1 MQKVLH
7 NYLRGA
13 ILSTC
18 KELLGMKGNKQ
29 MKKLAALILSV
40 VMMAMLAGCGSKSL
54 PNTVFTLDDL
64 EGKTIG
70 VQLGTTGD
78 IYATD
83 VKDAKIERYSKG
95 VDAIQSLISGKV
107 DCVIIDAQPAKAF
120 VEKNSGKLDILSEPF
135 ALEEYAICVSKE
147 NKDLTADINK
157 ALAELKAN
165 GTMDKII
172 ANYIGDKKG
181 TCPYEKDENN
191 TGANGTLIM
200 ATNAFFEPYEYYED
214 GKVVGIDAEMAQAVA
229 DVLGKSLMI
238 EDMEFDSIIAAVQTG
253 KADIGVAGMTVTEE
267 RLQNIDFTDSYT
279 TSTQVIVV
287 RK

>member
-1 MQKVLH
+1 
-7 NYLRGA
+7 
-13 ILSTC
+13 
-18 KELLGMKGNKQ
+18 
-29 MKKLAALILSV
+29 
-40 VMMAMLAGCGSKSL
+40 
-54 PNTVFTLDDL
+54 VFTLDDL

-83 VKDAKIERYSKG
+83 VKDATIERYSKG

-135 ALEEYAICVSKE
+135 ALEEYAICVSKD
-147 NKDLTADINK
+147 NKALTDDINK

-181 TCPYEKDENN
+181 TCPYEKDANN

>member
-1 MQKVLH
+1 MKKVLAV
-7 NYLRGA
+7 L
-13 ILSTC
+13 LS
-18 KELLGMKGNKQ
+18 LALM
-29 MKKLAALILSV
+29 AALT
-40 VMMAMLAGCGSKSL
+40 GCGSKSL
-54 PNTVFTLDDL
+54 PNTVFTRDDL

-83 VKDAKIERYSKG
+83 VKDATIERYSKG
-95 VDAIQSLISGKV
+95 VDAIQSLLSGKV

-120 VEKNSGKLDILSEPF
+120 VSKNSGKLDILSEPF
-135 ALEEYAICVSKE
+135 ALEEYAICVSKD
-147 NKDLTADINK
+147 NKDLTNDINE
-157 ALAELKAN
+157 ALAKLKAD
-165 GTMDKII
+165 GTIDKII

-181 TCPYEKDENN
+181 TCPYIADVNN
-191 TGANGTLIM
+191 KGENGTLIM

-267 RLQNIDFTDSYT
+267 RLENIDFTDSYT

>member
-7 NYLRGA
+7 NYLYGA

-29 MKKLAALILSV
+29 MKKLAALVLSV

-181 TCPYEKDENN
+181 TCPYEKDANN